1 MSLFKSI
8 KSALGGSSDEEYD
21 VFGQPTTFVNP
32 FKDKNVQGQERH
44 DKDEVD
50 IAADQAV
57 ELALDAE
64 FTDKLARLMNEHTH
78 AVIDMLKGDW
88 KKEREELLHR
98 AQDATTIIEES
109 KEKVQAAEAGRRQ
122 AQNRANELNEK
133 IAEMES
139 EKEKLTV
146 DKMSLESRI
155 KAMEARGDKSDELNA
170 KIEEL
175 NQTIEDLRRQVA
187 DRDAEIERR
196 DSMPL
201 PADDGPTIDELNQ
214 QIAQRDDLI
223 ESMRAKT
230 AELEERLNAA
240 AEDLKAAEEL
250 QRAVEEVE
258 EFKDKK
264 NSEIASLRQQIINL
278 QARSSEFDELRKA
291 HIVLTD
297 ERDGLLKTIDQL
309 EQSAKD
315 NAAVQNRRSIETGNI
330 IDGLKRQ
337 LASAAAMAEDYK
349 HKYESLSVDGNERA
363 ANFAKITAERDDVK
377 AELKRTQVTLQKKQ
391 HEAQAMNDAIAEKD
405 RRIAALEQQIEELR
419 NRPAEPKRA
428 GDAPFGGGDAF
439 VDDAAAQ
446 NDPAM
451 RAIDDI
457 DWIDDGSLPPHP
469 GEDPHQLSLF

>member
-1 MSLFKSI
+1 MSFI
-8 KSALGGSSDEEYD
+8 KSLKNALGGSSDEDYD

-32 FKDKNVQGQERH
+32 FKDNNAQGQEHR

-50 IAADQAV
+50 VSVDQAA
-57 ELALDAE
+57 EYALDAE

-88 KKEREELLHR
+88 KKEREELLRR
-98 AQDATTIIEES
+98 AEEAGTVVEEC
-109 KEKVQAAEAGRRQ
+109 KEKVQAADAQRRQ
-122 AQNRANELNEK
+122 QQNRANELNEK
-133 IAEMES
+133 VTELES

-155 KAMEARGDKSDELNA
+155 KAMEARGDNNDELNA

-187 DRDAEIERR
+187 ERDAEIERR

-201 PADDGPTIDELNQ
+201 PADDGPTIEQLNQ

-223 ESMRAKT
+223 ESMRAKQ
-230 AELEERLNAA
+230 AELEERLNVA

-278 QARSSEFDELRKA
+278 QNRVSDFDELRKA
-291 HIVLTD
+291 HIVLQD
-297 ERDGLLKTIDQL
+297 ERDGLAKTIEQM
-309 EQSAKD
+309 EQSAKQI
-315 NAAVQNRRSIETGNI
+315 AEVQNRRSIETGNI
-330 IDGLKRQ
+330 IDGLKQQ
-337 LASAAAMAEDYK
+337 LASATAMAEDYK
-349 HKYESLSVDGNERA
+349 RKYNSLSVDGNERA

-405 RRIAALEQQIEELR
+405 RRIAALEQQIEQLNKR
-419 NRPAEPKRA
+419 AAEPRA
-428 GDAPFGGGDAF
+428 TGAPYGGNAF
-439 VDDAAAQ
+439 VDNA
-446 NDPAM
+446 DPTM
-451 RAIDDI
+451 PAIDDI
-457 DWIDDGSLPPHP
+457 DWADDDSQPPHP
-469 GEDPHQLSLF
+469 GEDPQQLSLF